1 MENFI
6 KISAHINKL
15 LEYFSEHFN
24 HVSLSRAECLQV
36 LEQSNRLH
44 RKLVE
49 DGDLIP
55 YDQHLELAKSAY
67 RSMLH
72 KVNHQQIIDDIL
84 FCGSSGLSWKESSC
98 SLSNLYGLDLRSKEI
113 YTFYSLHEI
122 NNHFYIDSPLPTRE
136 TVTV

>member
-15 LEYFSEHFN
+15 LEYFGEHFN

-36 LEQSNRLH
+36 LGQSNRLH
-44 RKLVE
+44 RKLVK
-49 DGDLIP
+49 DGDLLA

-72 KVNHQQIIDDIL
+72 KVSHQQIVDDIM
-84 FCGSSGLSWKESSC
+84 FCGSSGLSWEESSC
-98 SLSNLYGLDLRSKEI
+98 CLSNLYRLDLHSKEI
-113 YTFYSLHEI
+113 YAFYYFHEI
-122 NNHFYIDSPLPTRE
+122 NNQFYIDSPLPMRE
-136 TVTV
+136 SFTV